1 MLEIQDINTFYGET
15 QVLFDLSLS
24 VEKGEVVSLVG
35 RNGMGK
41 TTTVKSILN
50 LATVKSGTIEFN
62 GDDITGQPTE
72 KIAKQGIGYVPEE
85 RHIFRDLTVEE
96 NLEMASVNLPSETTS
111 ARMEEAFERFPTL
124 RDLRDSKGGHLS
136 GGEQQ
141 MLTIARAL
149 MTDNELLLID
159 EPTEGLAPLIA
170 EDVKD
175 AISELKGE
183 KTILLIE
190 QSTQFIYS
198 LSDRIYGIV
207 NGEIVYEGTPNEA
220 QQSGTV
226 REILTVN

>member
-1 MLEIQDINTFYGET
+1 MLEINSINTSYGET
-15 QVLFDLSLS
+15 QVLFDVTLS
-24 VEKGEVVSLVG
+24 VEQGEVVSLVG

-50 LATVKSGTIEFN
+50 LATVTGGTIEFK

-72 KIAKQGIGYVPEE
+72 KISQRGIGYIPEE
-85 RHIFRDLTVEE
+85 RDIFQDLTVTE
-96 NLEMASVNLPSETTS
+96 NLKMAAVNLSSEKTNT
-111 ARMEEAFERFPTL
+111 RIQEAFERFPKL
-124 RDLRDSKGGHLS
+124 RKLKDSKGGHLS

-149 MTDNELLLID
+149 MSDNDLLLID

-170 EDVKD
+170 EDVED
-175 AISELKGE
+175 AIAELKGE

-190 QSTQFIYS
+190 QSTEFVYN

-207 NGEIVYEGTPNEA
+207 NGEIVYEGDPEHAEST
-220 QQSGTV
+220 GTV
-226 REILTVN
+226 KELLTVN

>member
-1 MLEIQDINTFYGET
+1 MLEIQNINTFYGET
-15 QVLFDLSLS
+15 QVLFDVSLS

-41 TTTVKSILN
+41 TTTVRSILN

-62 GDDITGQPTE
+62 GVDITGQPTE
-72 KIAKQGIGYVPEE
+72 RIAQQGIGYVPEE
-85 RHIFRDLTVEE
+85 RHVFHDLTVEE

-111 ARMEEAFERFPTL
+111 ARMEAAFERFPKL

-190 QSTQFIYS
+190 QSTQLIYS

-226 REILTVN
+226 HDILTVN